1 MNTTEYWLISA
12 PGEKTCQQT
21 FDKLNQATSKQQL
34 SSNWKFH
41 IPDLK
46 VGTLDQLVGLSDD
59 LGKLDTFVE
68 QITRKVSNYLGDVL
82 EDQRDKL
89 GENLLANGVDL
100 ATYVTQFRWD
110 MAKYPIKQSL
120 KNLSDI
126 ISKQVSQI
134 ESDLKTKSAA
144 YNSLKSSL
152 QSIEKKQV
160 GSLVTRNVADLVKKE
175 HFVLDS
181 EYLVTLLVVV
191 PLANIND
198 WNNKYEK
205 LTDMIVPRSSQ
216 LIYQDNDHALLSVS
230 CFHKVVDEF
239 KQKAR
244 ENKFLVRD
252 FTYDEEQLKS
262 GKNEL
267 TKLHT
272 DKKKQFGPLVR
283 WLKVNFGE
291 SFTAWIHVKALRV
304 FVESV
309 LRFGLP
315 VNFQGMVLLPQKK
328 QIKKLRDTLNEL
340 YFHLHSAGGIGGGEE
355 LPSGLA
361 GFGQGDYYPYVYYKM
376 NIDMVG
382 SGASLS

>member
-1 MNTTEYWLISA
+1 
-12 PGEKTCQQT
+12 
-21 FDKLNQATSKQQL
+21 
-34 SSNWKFH
+34 
-41 IPDLK
+41 
-46 VGTLDQLVGLSDD
+46 
-59 LGKLDTFVE
+59 
-68 QITRKVSNYLGDVL
+68 
-82 EDQRDKL
+82 
-89 GENLLANGVDL
+89 
-100 ATYVTQFRWD
+100 
-110 MAKYPIKQSL
+110 
-120 KNLSDI
+120 
-126 ISKQVSQI
+126 
-134 ESDLKTKSAA
+134 
-144 YNSLKSSL
+144 
-152 QSIEKKQV
+152 
-160 GSLVTRNVADLVKKE
+160 
-175 HFVLDS
+175 
-181 EYLVTLLVVV
+181 
-191 PLANIND
+191 NIND

-230 CFHKVVDEF
+230 AFHKVVDEF

-328 QIKKLRDTLNEL
+328 QVKKLRDTLNEL
-340 YFHLHSAGGIGGGEE
+340 YFHLDSAGGIGAVEE

-382 SGASLS
+382 SGTSLS